1 MLLRILYLY
10 TDEDLTLPRQ
20 PISTLSMCAKVA
32 LSKLARDS
40 GVTVILTGEGADET
54 FAGCVYE

>member
-1 MLLRILYLY
+1 
-10 TDEDLTLPRQ
+10 
-20 PISTLSMCAKVA
+20 MCAKVA

-54 FAGCVYE
+54 FAG